1 MSAEKS
7 KFSTMSCP
15 FCEDKIKESVF
26 AESEN
31 FRAIYNLAPI
41 LPGHSL
47 VIPKKH
53 TISLLDL
60 SDMELSEMIIFAK
73 KVTQI
78 LLEAFNSVSFNWSI
92 QDSEAAGQTVSH
104 LHLHIVPRYTGDLP
118 DPGDW
123 YPKIN
128 NNLNEILDSDSRD
141 KLSQDQLEKIVAK
154 LKRIGR
160 DRV

>member
-1 MSAEKS
+1 
-7 KFSTMSCP
+7 MSCP

-26 AESEN
+26 AESDN

-47 VIPKKH
+47 IIPKKH
-53 TISLLDL
+53 VISLLDL
-60 SDMELSEMIIFAK
+60 SDLGLSEMIIFAK
-73 KVTQI
+73 ETTQI
-78 LLEAFNSVSFNWSI
+78 LLEAFNSVSFNWSV
-92 QDSEAAGQTVSH
+92 QDSEAAGQTVAH
-104 LHLHIVPRYTGDLP
+104 LHMHIVPRYTDDLP

-154 LKRIGR
+154 LKRFGK

>member
-1 MSAEKS
+1 
-7 KFSTMSCP
+7 
-15 FCEDKIKESVF
+15 
-26 AESEN
+26 
-31 FRAIYNLAPI
+31 
-41 LPGHSL
+41 
-47 VIPKKH
+47 
-53 TISLLDL
+53 
-60 SDMELSEMIIFAK
+60 MELSEMIIFAK
-73 KVTQI
+73 EATQI
-78 LLEAFNSVSFNWSI
+78 LLEAFKSVSFNWSV
-92 QDSEAAGQTVSH
+92 QDSEAAGQKVSH

-128 NNLNEILDSDSRD
+128 NNLNEILDSEGRD